1 MFFYIEIGIVIVF
14 ILIDGCMFIKKIN
27 VDIK

>member
-1 MFFYIEIGIVIVF
+1 MFFHIETGIAIVST
-14 ILIDGCMFIKKIN
+14 LIDGCMFIKKIN